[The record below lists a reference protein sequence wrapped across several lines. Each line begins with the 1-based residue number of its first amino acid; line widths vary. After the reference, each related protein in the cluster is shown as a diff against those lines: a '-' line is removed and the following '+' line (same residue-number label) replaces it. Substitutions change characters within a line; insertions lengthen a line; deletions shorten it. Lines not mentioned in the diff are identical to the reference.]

1 MDIIPELT
9 DPERRLIFYQIITS
23 LILIGVIIA
32 ISIRKKLNLERRILT
47 AAWRGFFQLTI
58 LSLVLVY
65 IFSVS
70 FVIFQF
76 LILGVMIY
84 FGAQTASKRLRK
96 VPNVFRIEL
105 ISISI
110 AVYTIMIIITILGAI
125 PLDSPEIWIPIGGM
139 ATGNSMNIS
148 FLTIKGIK
156 NEITNRKDEVE
167 TALSLGLPPN
177 AVLEELKII
186 SSAMRMGITPNMN
199 NLRTL
204 GLVFIPG
211 LMTGLLIGG
220 ESPIVAAIYQ
230 IMIFFVIISTGLI
243 ASFIGSTLIVNE
255 LFNKETHS
263 LV

>member
-1 MDIIPELT
+1 MDLLPELT
-9 DPERRLIFYQIITS
+9 DSEIWLIFYQILTS
-23 LILIGVIIA
+23 IALIGVIIV
-32 ISIRKKLNLERRILT
+32 ISIRKKLKLERSIIT
-47 AAWRGFFQLTI
+47 AAWRGFTQLII
-58 LSLVLVY
+58 LSLVLIY

-70 FVIFQF
+70 FIIFQF

-84 FGAQTASKRLRK
+84 FGSQTASKRLK
-96 VPNVFRIEL
+96 KIPKVFRIEL
-105 ISISI
+105 ISLSIS
-110 AVYTIMIIITILGAI
+110 VFTIMIIITILGAI
-125 PLDSPEIWIPIGGM
+125 PIDSPQIWIPIGGM

-148 FLTIKGIK
+148 FLTINRIK
-156 NEITNRKDEVE
+156 SELTNRRDEVE

-220 ESPIVAAIYQ
+220 VSPIVAAVYQ
-230 IMIFFVIISTGLI
+230 VMIFFVIISTGLI
-243 ASFIGSTLIVNE
+243 ASFIASTLIVNE
-255 LFNKETHS
+255 LFNKKTQS
-263 LV
+263 LI